1 MQIFH
6 LFIKNAPI
14 ALLVGLGGCSML
26 QTAPQPCTP
35 VEIPVVKVCDIGIP
49 VKPDYLFDKTTSDTE
64 VTIRVKDL
72 MLDRVVS
79 KNYEASL
86 VEALTS
92 CVGQ

>member
-6 LFIKNAPI
+6 LFIKIAPMGLIVGLVGCSTMPSAPI
-14 ALLVGLGGCSML
+14 
-26 QTAPQPCTP
+26 PCTP
-35 VEIPVVKVCDIGIP
+35 VEIPVVKGCDMTIP

-64 VTIRVKDL
+64 VTIRVKSL
-72 MLDRVVS
+72 MLDRIVS